1 MRSRWL
7 LTAWILIG
15 LSGVGGWASE
25 ANPPVASFLVSP
37 EQPTTNDAVTLDAAA
52 SYGRD
57 AELTRYEWDFD
68 GDGTFDRS
76 TTQSSVRHFFA
87 EPGSYRVTL
96 RVFDR
101 ADGRATF
108 FRDLEVLSSPVVAR
122 RTFETAL
129 NDNRVLA
136 GGAVT
141 VTVTVRVDEE
151 LSGMGLAEALP
162 AGWRA
167 RPIDDDGAL
176 FKREGERLQW
186 LWSEVLAPGRTLT
199 VRYSLTVSDTAP
211 RGTYALD
218 GRLTSFGQHRF
229 DLPVH
234 SRDLLEVL

>member
-7 LTAWILIG
+7 VTVWVLIG
-15 LSGVGGWASE
+15 LSGVGWASE
-25 ANPPVASFLVSP
+25 ANPPVASFLASP
-37 EQPTTNDAVTLDAAA
+37 EQPSINDAVTLDA
-52 SYGRD
+52 SPSFGRD

-76 TTQSSVRHFFA
+76 TSQPVVRHFFA
-87 EPGSYRVTL
+87 SPGTHRVTL

-108 FRDLEVLSSPVVAR
+108 FRDLEVLPSPVAAR

-141 VTVTVRVDEE
+141 VTVTVQVNEE
-151 LSGMGLAEALP
+151 LSGMGLAESLP

-167 RPIDDDGAL
+167 RPIDDGGAL
-176 FKREGERLQW
+176 FKRESERLQW
-186 LWSEVLAPGRTLT
+186 LWSEVLGPGRTLT
-199 VRYSLTVSDTAP
+199 VRYSLTVSETAA
-211 RGTYALD
+211 RRTYELD
-218 GRLTSFGQHRF
+218 GRLTSFGQQRF

-234 SRDLLEVL
+234 SRAPLEVL